1 MNSTESSW
9 NIQGHKTLT
18 GSSELKEMMAV
29 FLLFA
34 KFYLGGRSLWY
45 VYSLD
50 FPSSWWVKDVQ

>member
-34 KFYLGGRSLWY
+34 KFYLGGQSL
-45 VYSLD
+45 
-50 FPSSWWVKDVQ
+50 